1 MVIGES
7 ITFASMKRFV
17 SLFLLFLSSLAL
29 LAQDVKRVVPVP
41 DRPVRKLVVADME
54 TRVPIRKVVVTTKDG
69 YRDSSN
75 YRGIVRIPKDF
86 DTLRVYKAGYLMTK
100 LSLKEVGD
108 TTFLIPSGSS
118 LREVTVWGKDG
129 SNRANE
135 NMAGG
140 LLQAIREGAAEAPKG
155 IASFDFASMLDRRG
169 RRDRKHLKKVKAAF
183 DKMDKLDDD
192 PIVNAYLKDQ
202 ETKRLKK
209 EQQQAKSERDSLLS
223 GQRAQILREALAEQ
237 ARQERAD
244 SMTLDN
250 DSLRQVVDTLPA
262 QKAPGQPESSLPLSQ
277 KAQTGQSAQ
286 AHQLR
291 VTTEKA
297 VTDGRKGQETP
308 TTGPDKIARKKAGR

>member
-1 MVIGES
+1 
-7 ITFASMKRFV
+7 MKRFV
-17 SLFLLFLSSLAL
+17 CLFLLLLPSLAL
-29 LAQDVKRVVPVP
+29 LAQEVKRVSPVP

-108 TTFLIPSGSS
+108 TTFLIPSGKS

-155 IASFDFASMLDRRG
+155 IASFDFANMLDRRG

-183 DKMDKLDDD
+183 DKMDQLDDD
-192 PIVNAYLKDQ
+192 PIINAYLKDQ
-202 ETKRLKK
+202 ESKRLKRER
-209 EQQQAKSERDSLLS
+209 EQAQAERDSLQ
-223 GQRAQILREALAEQ
+223 GRQKEADFRRLAAEGKS
-237 ARQERAD
+237 QELAD
-244 SMTLDN
+244 SLAGSK
-250 DSLRQVVDTLPA
+250 DSLLQGADSV
-262 QKAPGQPESSLPLSQ
+262 S
-277 KAQTGQSAQ
+277 AQTVVPSETTPSSPQKSPIGQSVQVDLKHENTEGTIDAKPTMPPNQ
-286 AHQLR
+286 ATRPKKLTQ
-291 VTTEKA
+291 
-297 VTDGRKGQETP
+297 
-308 TTGPDKIARKKAGR
+308 KKAGK

>member
-1 MVIGES
+1 MAES
-7 ITFASMKRFV
+7 ITFALMKRLV
-17 SLFLLFLSSLAL
+17 CLFLLFLPSLAL
-29 LAQDVKRVVPVP
+29 LAQEVRRVLPVP
-41 DRPVRKLVVADME
+41 DRPVRKLVVVDME

-86 DTLRVYKAGYLMTK
+86 DTLRVYKPGYLMTK

-108 TTFLIPSGSS
+108 TTFLIPSCNS

-140 LLQAIREGAAEAPKG
+140 LMEAIREGAAAAPKG
-155 IASFDFASMLDRRG
+155 IASFDFANMLDRRG

-183 DKMDKLDDD
+183 DKMDRLDDD

-209 EQQQAKSERDSLLS
+209 EQQQAKNERDSLLS
-223 GQRAQILREALAEQ
+223 VQRGHALREAMAGQ
-237 ARQERAD
+237 ASLENVD
-244 SMTLDN
+244 SSARGN
-250 DSLRQVVDTLPA
+250 DTLRQVIDTLHSHDA
-262 QKAPGQPESSLPLSQ
+262 LDQPETGLPVPQ
-277 KAQTGQSAQ
+277 KAQNAQ
-286 AHQLR
+286 AAQANQMR
-291 VTTEKA
+291 ETAEREVAVGRKDGESQMARPEKA
-297 VTDGRKGQETP
+297 
-308 TTGPDKIARKKAGR
+308 ARKKTGR